1 MACSPTLATIAAEQ
15 CPSKPGLKTVVAL
28 AYASDIASIGA
39 AVGHAVSTIT
49 MVATKTFKKL
59 NVSRRESEQGTV
71 PGDEGGYTTTAKY
84 FITLQE
90 AAKSTIL
97 NGLNGTEGLVAIT
110 IDQNGDQQIIGALD
124 HPVRIKVGATKTPRN
139 GYSLEIMWEEHDNLP
154 LHFSGTIPYV

>member
-1 MACSPTLATIAAEQ
+1 MACTPTLAAIAAEQ

-28 AYASDIASIGA
+28 AYASDITSIGA

-49 MVATKTFKKL
+49 MVATKTFKSI

-97 NGLNGTEGLVAIT
+97 NGLNGTESLIAIT
-110 IDQNGDQQIIGALD
+110 IDQNGDQKILGSLD
-124 HPVRIKVGATKTPRN
+124 HPVRIKIGATTNPRN
-139 GYSLEIMWEEHDNLP
+139 GYTIEIMWEEHSDLP
-154 LHFSGTIPYV
+154 LHFSGAIPYV